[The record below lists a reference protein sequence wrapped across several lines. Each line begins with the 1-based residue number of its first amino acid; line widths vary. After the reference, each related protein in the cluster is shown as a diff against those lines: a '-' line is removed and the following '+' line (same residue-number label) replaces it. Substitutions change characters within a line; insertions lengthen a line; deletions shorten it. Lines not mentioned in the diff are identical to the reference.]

1 MTNTQ
6 MQEAIEL
13 RQNGQ
18 LEEART
24 KLLDLLLDDP
34 DDPVLLYQVAW
45 TYDNLG
51 LEAQAMPYYEQ
62 ALANGLQGEDRQGAM
77 LGLGSTYRTLAH
89 YDKAAILFKQAIQDY
104 PEAREFK
111 VFYAMVLYNLEQYAE
126 GMQLLMTEL
135 AETTNDKGI
144 ERYQRAILFYA
155 DKLDQVWE

>member
-1 MTNTQ
+1 MMNTQ
-6 MQEAIEL
+6 MQQAIEL
-13 RQNGQ
+13 RKDGQ
-18 LEEART
+18 AEQAKT
-24 KLLDLLLDDP
+24 ILLNLLYSDP
-34 DDPVLLYQVAW
+34 NDPVLLYQVAW

-51 LEAQAMPYYEQ
+51 LEAQAVPYYEQ

-89 YDKAAILFKQAIQDY
+89 YDKAAALFEQAIQDY

-135 AETTNDKGI
+135 AETTSDKGI
-144 ERYQRAILFYA
+144 EQYQRAILFYA